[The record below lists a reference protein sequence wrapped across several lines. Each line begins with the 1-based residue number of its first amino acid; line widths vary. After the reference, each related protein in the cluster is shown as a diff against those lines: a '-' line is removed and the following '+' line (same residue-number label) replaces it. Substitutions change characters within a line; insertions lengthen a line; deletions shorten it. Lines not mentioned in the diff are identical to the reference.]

1 MRITLLASLI
11 CSSLVLVACNDSDTD
26 TPVSPPAT
34 PTVAAG
40 TKLDLAVLQTTDL
53 HANVLS
59 YDYYK
64 TTDDTTIGFE
74 RTATLIDAAR
84 KENPNN
90 LLFDDGDTIQGN
102 SLSDFQAQIEPVK
115 CDSQLAI
122 HKVMSH
128 MKYDAGNIGNHE
140 FNYGLKFLGQVTGNA
155 MKTGPEAGQN
165 CKGPDFPLMV
175 SNVNN
180 AGDGKPLFAPYVILE
195 RTFKTTDGKDIK
207 LKVGVIGFTPP
218 GIMNW
223 DKRNLE
229 GKVTV
234 LPVVEAAK
242 KYVPQMRAAGADIV
256 VALSHGG
263 ISDAPY
269 SPEMENAVYY
279 LAKDVPGI
287 DAIVSGHSH
296 SFFPD
301 GKNYKDIKNV
311 DNVKGLV
318 NGVPTVMAG
327 FWGNTLG
334 VLKLN
339 LEFDGK
345 AWKTKSSQG
354 ELKSVSTKDAA
365 GVATTVAAKTEIAKL
380 VEKEHQGTIKYVSA
394 GVGKSEYRISSF
406 FSQVGPTAAM
416 RLINLAQADYVAKF
430 VKANLPQYDKLPILS
445 AAAPFKVN
453 FRGTGFTDI
462 MAGDVAIKNIADLY
476 LYPNTLQAV
485 KINGTAVKLWL
496 EKSAEQFNQIDPAKT
511 ANQDLINS
519 AFPSY
524 NFDQI
529 DGITYEIDVTKD
541 KGSRIVN
548 LSLNGK
554 ALDLKADFIVVT
566 NNYRA
571 SGGGGFAGLDGS
583 QIVIDSGGDANRDI
597 IVNYVKEQKTL
608 TLAKQ
613 GPVANWR
620 FAKVKTAG
628 KVLFETSADAA
639 AASVAAQDKI
649 NNVSLD
655 STKADKS
662 AAVFSIDLSK

>member
-64 TTDDTTIGFE
+64 TTEDVTLGFE
-74 RTATLIDAAR
+74 RTATLIDTAR
-84 KENPNN
+84 QENPNN
-90 LLFDDGDTIQGN
+90 LLVDDGDTIQGT

-115 CDSQLAI
+115 CDTQLAI
-122 HKVMSH
+122 HKVMSA

-140 FNYGLKFLGQVTGNA
+140 FNYGLKFLGQITGNA
-155 MKTGPEAGQN
+155 MKAGPEAGQN
-165 CKGPDFPLMV
+165 CKGPDFPLVV

-180 AGDGKPLFAPYVILE
+180 ASDGKPLFAPYVILD
-195 RTFKTTDGKDIK
+195 RTFKTADGKDVK

-234 LPVVEAAK
+234 LPVVDAAK

-263 ISDAPY
+263 ISSAAY

-296 SFFPD
+296 SYFPD
-301 GKNYKDIKNV
+301 GKNYADIKNV

-318 NGVPTVMAG
+318 NGIPTVMSG

-339 LEFDGK
+339 LTFDGK
-345 AWKTKSSQG
+345 AWKVTNSQG
-354 ELKSVSTKDAA
+354 ELKYVSSKDSA
-365 GVATTVAAKTEIAKL
+365 GKVTAVPVKTEIAKL
-380 VEKEHQGTIKYVSA
+380 VDKEHQGTIKYVSA

-416 RLINLAQADYVAKF
+416 RLINLAQTDYVAKF

-511 ANQDLINS
+511 ADQNLINS

-548 LSLNGK
+548 LNLDGK

>member
-11 CSSLVLVACNDSDTD
+11 CSSLLLAACNDSDTD
-26 TPVSPPAT
+26 TPAAAPVTPP
-34 PTVAAG
+34 PAAG

-64 TTDDTTIGFE
+64 TTEDNTLGFE

-90 LLFDDGDTIQGN
+90 LLVDDGDTIQGT
-102 SLSDFQAQIEPVK
+102 SLSDFQSQVEPVK
-115 CDSQLAI
+115 CDTPLAI
-122 HKVMSH
+122 HKAMNL

-140 FNYGLKFLGQVTGNA
+140 FNYGLKYLGQVTGTS
-155 MKTGPEAGQN
+155 MKAGPEAGQK
-165 CKGPDFPLMV
+165 CTGPAFPLIT

-180 AGDGKPLFAPYVILE
+180 ASDGKPLFDPYVILD
-195 RTFKTTDGKDIK
+195 RTFKSADGKDIK

-218 GIMNW
+218 GIMDW
-223 DKRNLE
+223 DKRNLD
-229 GKVTV
+229 GKVSV
-234 LPVVEAAK
+234 LGIVDAAK
-242 KYVPQMRAAGADIV
+242 KYVPEMKAKGADIV
-256 VALSHGG
+256 VALAHSG
-263 ISDAPY
+263 ISAAEY
-269 SPEMENAVYY
+269 SPSMENAVYY

-287 DAIVSGHSH
+287 TAIVSGHSH

-301 GKNYKDIKNV
+301 KKNYAGIKNV
-311 DNVKGLV
+311 DNEKGLV
-318 NGVPTVMAG
+318 NGVPTVMSG

-345 AWKTKSSQG
+345 AWKTNNSQG
-354 ELKSVSTKDAA
+354 ELKSVSSKDAA
-365 GVATTVAAKTEIAKL
+365 GVVTAVPVKAEIAKL
-380 VEKEHQGTIKYVSA
+380 IEKEHLGTIKYVTGA
-394 GVGKSEYRISSF
+394 VGKTDYRISSF
-406 FSQVGPTAAM
+406 FSQVGATSSM
-416 RLINLAQADYVAKF
+416 QLINLAQTDYVASYI
-430 VKANLPQYDKLPILS
+430 KANAPQYAKLPILS
-445 AAAPFKVN
+445 SAAPFKVN

-462 MAGDVAIKNIADLY
+462 AAGDVAIKNIADLY

-485 KINGTAVKLWL
+485 KIDGAAVKLWL
-496 EKSAEQFNQIDPAKT
+496 EKAAEQFNKIDPSKT
-511 ANQDLINS
+511 ADQDLINGS
-519 AFPSY
+519 FPSY

-529 DGITYEIDVTKD
+529 SGISYEIDVTKD

-548 LSLNGK
+548 ITFDGK
-554 ALDLKADFIVVT
+554 PLDLKAEFIVVT

-583 QIVIDSGGDANRDI
+583 KTIIDSGEGNREI
-597 IVNYVKEQKTL
+597 IINYVKAQKTL

-613 GPVANWR
+613 GAVANWR

-628 KVLFETSADAA
+628 KVLFESSADAA
-639 AASVAAQDKI
+639 AESVARQDKI
-649 NNVSLD
+649 DNVFLD

-662 AAVFSIDLSK
+662 ASVFRIDLSK

>member
-1 MRITLLASLI
+1 MRVLLLASLI
-11 CSSLVLVACNDSDTD
+11 SSSLALTACNSDNSDTPLA
-26 TPVSPPAT
+26 PVNPP
-34 PTVAAG
+34 VAAG

-53 HANVLS
+53 HANVMS

-64 TTDDTTIGFE
+64 TTDDVTIGFE

-90 LLFDDGDTIQGN
+90 LLVDDGDTIQGT
-102 SLSDFQAQIEPVK
+102 SLSDYQAQIEPVK
-115 CDSQLAI
+115 CDTPLAI
-122 HKVMSH
+122 HKVMNF

-140 FNYGLKFLGQVTGNA
+140 FNYGLPFLGQVTGNA
-155 MKTGPEAGQN
+155 MKAGPDAGKN
-165 CKGPDFPLMV
+165 CKGADFPLVV

-180 AGDGKPLFAPYVILE
+180 ASDNKPLFAPYVILD
-195 RTFKTTDGKDIK
+195 RTFKTADGKAIK

-218 GIMNW
+218 AIMNW
-223 DKRNLE
+223 DKRNLD

-234 LPVVEAAK
+234 KPVVDAAK
-242 KYVPQMRAAGADIV
+242 LYVPKMRAEGADIV

-269 SPEMENAVYY
+269 SPDMENAVYY
-279 LAKDVPGI
+279 LAQVPGI

-301 GKNYKDIKNV
+301 GKNYAGMKNV
-311 DNVKGLV
+311 DNAKGLV

-339 LEFDGK
+339 LQYDGK
-345 AWKTKSSQG
+345 AWKVADSKG

-365 GVATTVAAKTEIAKL
+365 GKVTAVDVKPEISKL
-380 VEKEHQGTIKYVSA
+380 ISAEHQGTIKYVTGA
-394 GVGKSEYRISSF
+394 VGKTDYRISSF
-406 FSQVGPTAAM
+406 FSQVGATSSM
-416 RLINLAQADYVAKF
+416 QLINLAQTDYVASYI
-430 VKANLPQYDKLPILS
+430 KANAPQYANLPILS
-445 AAAPFKVN
+445 SAAPFKVN

-462 MAGDVAIKNIADLY
+462 PAGDVAIKNIADLY

-485 KINGTAVKLWL
+485 KIDGAAVKLWL
-496 EKSAEQFNQIDPAKT
+496 EKAAEQFNTIDPAKT
-511 ANQDLINS
+511 SDQNLINTS
-519 AFPSY
+519 FPSY

-529 DGITYEIDVTKD
+529 SGISYEIDVTKD

-548 LSLNGK
+548 MTYNGK
-554 ALDLKADFIVVT
+554 PLDLKAEFIVVT

-583 QIVIDSGGDANRDI
+583 KTIIDSGEGNREI
-597 IVNYVKEQKTL
+597 IINYVKAQKTL
-608 TLAKQ
+608 TFAKQ
-613 GPVANWR
+613 GAVANWR
-620 FAKVKTAG
+620 FAKVTTAG
-628 KVLFETSADAA
+628 KVLFESSADAA
-639 AASVAAQDKI
+639 AQGVARQDKI
-649 NNVSLD
+649 NNVFLD
-655 STKADKS
+655 STKADNS
-662 AAVFSIDLSK
+662 AAVFRIDLSK